1 MEGLQIYNISKWF
14 FARVL
19 SMPAIF
25 MPYKTRIWY
34 IRGLSAVIHA
44 PFVLFGKLGRYF
56 FSSLH
61 VKPAMQKIS
70 PAKEPFDSGNVGAN
84 EHAQQSIA
92 ILFSGGTDSLCVA
105 AISAQQH
112 QEVHLLTFYEYATQ
126 NSPSPEK
133 NIASLKLK
141 FPQTNFKHSMF
152 SVDGLVRYFWYENYI
167 KNLKKHGLLTLAT
180 CGFSSLSWHTRT
192 ILYCLEHNITR
203 VADGLTRE
211 LMHFPGHMDDVVEQ
225 FRELYKKF
233 GIIYENPVRN
243 WPTPPDQQ
251 FIDKVIV
258 NNHGGDFLL
267 GDGVIQTRKTT
278 GHYLFSI
285 GLLPN
290 VNVKG
295 SSLDFKMQHDCYP
308 FALYN
313 ILAFWGFLSFEPYEI
328 YCILK

>member
-1 MEGLQIYNISKWF
+1 
-14 FARVL
+14 
-19 SMPAIF
+19 
-25 MPYKTRIWY
+25 
-34 IRGLSAVIHA
+34 
-44 PFVLFGKLGRYF
+44 
-56 FSSLH
+56 
-61 VKPAMQKIS
+61 
-70 PAKEPFDSGNVGAN
+70 
-84 EHAQQSIA
+84 
-92 ILFSGGTDSLCVA
+92 
-105 AISAQQH
+105 
-112 QEVHLLTFYEYATQ
+112 
-126 NSPSPEK
+126 
-133 NIASLKLK
+133 
-141 FPQTNFKHSMF
+141 
-152 SVDGLVRYFWYENYI
+152 
-167 KNLKKHGLLTLAT
+167 
-180 CGFSSLSWHTRT
+180 
-192 ILYCLEHNITR
+192 
-203 VADGLTRE
+203 
-211 LMHFPGHMDDVVEQ
+211 MDDVVEQ

-328 YCILK
+328 YCHKMANLMADKISCATKLIAEYKRKKENSPLSVLIGPYPKKIQA